1 MIPDFTLSPETRLL
15 VETLHKVP
23 IGAEITYADLSAAL
37 GLDVTGPARGTL
49 NTARR
54 ILERDEGAVFVA
66 CRGTGLRRL
75 KPEEAPDIGA
85 TGRRKIRRTAKRSL
99 RAMQRLAATSNGLDP
114 EAQRRL
120 NAEITANG
128 LLAKITEDK
137 PVRAMESEKTE
148 PPAHA
153 ATAFLKA
160 IGARAG

>member
-1 MIPDFTLSPETRLL
+1 MTPDFTLSPETRLL

-23 IGAEITYADLSAAL
+23 LGAEIAYADLTAAL
-37 GLDVTGPARGTL
+37 GLDVTGPARAAL

-66 CRGTGLRRL
+66 CRRTGLRRL
-75 KPEEAPDIGA
+75 TPEEAPDIGA
-85 TGRRKIRRTAKRSL
+85 NGRRKIRRTANRSL

-114 EAQRRL
+114 DAQRRL
-120 NAEITANG
+120 NAEITASG

-137 PVRAMESEKTE
+137 PVRAMQAENPT

-160 IGARAG
+160 IGAKAG